1 MPSTPICSRSLCRR
15 SRTAIASCRPSP
27 GLGITIDENKLMA
40 QVGEPQEY
48 RTRFDPDDGS
58 VIDW

>member
-1 MPSTPICSRSLCRR
+1 M
-15 SRTAIASCRPSP
+15 AIANFRPIQAS
-27 GLGITIDENKLMA
+27 GITIDEDKLRA

-48 RTRFDPDDGS
+48 KTRFDPDDGS